1 MSCGARL
8 PVYALFAAAFFPSG
22 GQNLVFLLYVVG
34 IAMAVLTGLALK
46 RTLLPGEG
54 SPFVMELPSYHLPTV
69 RGVLIHAWSRL
80 RSFIFKAGKI
90 IVPMVLLLNVLNSMG
105 TDGSF
110 GNEDGEDSVLSS
122 IGRSITPIFSPIGV
136 KEENWPAA
144 VGIFTGVLAKEA
156 VVGTLDALYSQAAAA
171 DAPEETE
178 EEGAFNFWG
187 EITDAFATIPANL
200 AGVSDTL
207 FDPLG
212 LDLGDVSN
220 VETAAEEQEVTMDTF
235 GAMVRLFDGTA
246 SAFAY
251 LLLILLYFPCV
262 AVVGAVYREAGMRWT
277 AFISLW
283 STGVGYGS
291 AVLFY
296 QFATFADHPLQTV
309 TWAGIVGAFLL
320 LSLMVMRKMGN
331 REKTFAQPVTEVS

>member
-22 GQNLVFLLYVVG
+22 GQNLVFLLYLIG
-34 IAMAVLTGLALK
+34 IAMAVLTGFALK

-54 SPFVMELPSYHLPTV
+54 SPFVMELPSYHLPTLQ
-69 RGVLIHAWSRL
+69 GVLTHPWSRL
-80 RSFIFKAGKI
+80 RSFVFKAGKI
-90 IVPMVLLLNVLNSMG
+90 IVPMVLLLNVLNSIG

-110 GNEDGEDSVLSS
+110 GNEDGERSVLSS
-122 IGRSITPIFSPIGV
+122 IGRSITPIFSPIGM

-171 DAPEETE
+171 EAPVETTE
-178 EEGAFNFWG
+178 EAFSFWG
-187 EITDAFATIPANL
+187 GITEAFATIPDNL
-200 AGVSDTL
+200 AGVSGTL
-207 FDPLG
+207 LDPLG
-212 LDLGDVSN
+212 LDVGDVSS
-220 VETAAEEQEVTMDTF
+220 VETAAEEQEVATGTF

-246 SAFAY
+246 AAFAY

-277 AFISLW
+277 LFISIW

-296 QFATFADHPLQTV
+296 QFATISAHPLQTV
-309 TWAGIVGAFLL
+309 IWTGIVSLFLG
-320 LSLMVMRKMGN
+320 LSLLTIKQMGRK
-331 REKTFAQPVTEVS
+331 EELLPQPVVEVS